1 MNFEALAHYLYL
13 LAGMDPVVWWV
24 MSINLL
30 LVIFAKPMV
39 RLVYHEDEHTD
50 SFKRRLR
57 VFRALNFLI
66 MIVFGYFHFYMLTAE
81 KGLGLKLLAILVT
94 FYLGYLASHFANFL
108 IIRRYGKHREIKGEA
123 RRVETYNTRLLNIF
137 AQVFIFIMVLI
148 TVVRLLGFD
157 TLLEAGGVIGFVG
170 VFLALTN
177 GVWAPDIFSGL
188 IILNSDMLEEG
199 DVIEFEDGSKIY
211 GMVYKT
217 KVFHTEILDLVNNH
231 RIMIKNARLREYTV
245 HNLSKFAS
253 AKGLKANLC
262 FKIGYDVSPQKVRK
276 MLQAAC
282 EKAYEDNDIEVD
294 RHHPFEIAVNDTGD
308 HAVEWIVFYYT
319 KDTERLPVL
328 RRRLL
333 AVFLDASIEADISLA
348 TPLTHQLTG
357 HSAPV
362 QLDTIE

>member
-1 MNFEALAHYLYL
+1 MNFEALAHYLQL

-30 LVIFAKPMV
+30 LVIFAKSMV
-39 RLVYHEDEHTD
+39 RLVYDEDEHTD

-94 FYLGYLASHFANFL
+94 FYLGYLASHFANYL

-157 TLLEAGGVIGFVG
+157 TLLEAGGVIGFIG

-211 GMVYKT
+211 GMVYK
-217 KVFHTEILDLVNNH
+217 
-231 RIMIKNARLREYTV
+231 
-245 HNLSKFAS
+245 S
-253 AKGLKANLC
+253 
-262 FKIGYDVSPQKVRK
+262 
-276 MLQAAC
+276 
-282 EKAYEDNDIEVD
+282 
-294 RHHPFEIAVNDTGD
+294 
-308 HAVEWIVFYYT
+308 
-319 KDTERLPVL
+319 
-328 RRRLL
+328 
-333 AVFLDASIEADISLA
+333 
-348 TPLTHQLTG
+348 
-357 HSAPV
+357 
-362 QLDTIE
+362 